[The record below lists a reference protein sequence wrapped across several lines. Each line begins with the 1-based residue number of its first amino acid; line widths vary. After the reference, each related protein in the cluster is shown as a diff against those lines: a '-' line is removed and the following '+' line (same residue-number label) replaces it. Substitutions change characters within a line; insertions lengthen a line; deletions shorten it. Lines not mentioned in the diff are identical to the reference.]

1 MPEKPEKLPLHGVR
15 VIDLATFIA
24 GPFTAAILSEFGA
37 EVIKVEQPGLGDP
50 LRKFGSPSARGDG
63 YTWLSEQRNK
73 KSVTLDLRQP
83 EGAALVKR
91 LVAEADILCEN
102 FRPGTMEKWGLGPDE
117 LKAVNPGLVLVRISG
132 YGQTGPYKDRP
143 GFARIAHA
151 FGGLTHL
158 TGVPDG
164 PPLTPG
170 STSLADYISGL
181 YGAVGALLAL
191 RSREDAGGQ
200 VIDIALYESIFRVL
214 DEMAPLYAA
223 TGFVRPRLGLMTS
236 NVCPHGHFECGDG
249 GWVAI
254 ACTSDKMWR
263 RMAVVLGRD
272 ELGEDE
278 RYETSARRVENR
290 DDVEAM
296 VTAFTLSQPRD
307 RVVETCNAGGVPTA
321 SVYSIADIFEDPQ
334 YRARGTLKDV
344 IEPETG
350 ERVHVPNVL
359 PALSETPGRIESL
372 GPRLGAHNDEV
383 YGTLLGLSDA
393 EREALREKG
402 VI

>member
-1 MPEKPEKLPLHGVR
+1 MPEKLPLHGVR

-37 EVIKVEQPGLGDP
+37 EVIKVEQPGQGDP

-63 YTWLSEQRNK
+63 YAWLSEQRNK
-73 KSVTLDLRQP
+73 KSVTLDLRRP
-83 EGAALVKR
+83 EGAALFKR
-91 LVAEADILCEN
+91 LVAESDILCEN

-132 YGQTGPYKDRP
+132 YGQTGPYRDRP

-158 TGVPDG
+158 TGVPGG

-200 VIDIALYESIFRVL
+200 TIDIALYESIFRVL

-223 TGFVRPRLGLMTS
+223 TGFVRPRAGADDQQRLPPRAFRVRRRRPGSPSPAPATR
-236 NVCPHGHFECGDG
+236 CGG
-249 GWVAI
+249 AWPPCSA
-254 ACTSDKMWR
+254 AKSWAR
-263 RMAVVLGRD
+263 
-272 ELGEDE
+272 
-278 RYETSARRVENR
+278 TSATPPARSAWR
-290 DDVEAM
+290 
-296 VTAFTLSQPRD
+296 TATMSRPWSPHSRS
-307 RVVETCNAGGVPTA
+307 RCRAIGWWRPCNAGGVPT
-321 SVYSIADIFEDPQ
+321 SPVYSIADIFEDPQ
-334 YRARGTLKDV
+334 YKARGTLKDV

-350 ERVHVPNVL
+350 EHVHVPNVL
-359 PALSETPGRIESL
+359 PAMSGTPGRIESL
-372 GPRLGAHNDEV
+372 GPRLGAHNEEV
-383 YGTLLGLSDA
+383 YGGLLGLSA
-393 EREALREKG
+393 EDRATLREKG

>member
-1 MPEKPEKLPLHGVR
+1 MTEKLPLDGIR

-24 GPFTAAILSEFGA
+24 GPFTAAILGEFGA
-37 EVIKVEQPGLGDP
+37 EVVKVEQPGLGDP
-50 LRKFGSPSARGDG
+50 LRKFGSASARGDG
-63 YTWLSEQRNK
+63 YAWLSEQRNK

-83 EGAALVKR
+83 EGATLFKR
-91 LVAEADILCEN
+91 LVAGADILCEN
-102 FRPGTMEKWGLGPDE
+102 FRPGTLEKWGLGPDE

-151 FGGLTHL
+151 FVGLTHL
-158 TGVPDG
+158 TGDPGG

-181 YGAVGALLAL
+181 YGAVGALMAL
-191 RSREDAGGQ
+191 RSREQVGGQ
-200 VIDIALYESIFRVL
+200 TIDIALYESIFRVL
-214 DEMAPLYAA
+214 DEMAPLFAA

-263 RMAVVLGRD
+263 RMAAVLGRD
-272 ELGEDE
+272 ALGDDP
-278 RYETSARRVENR
+278 RFATSAQRVENR
-290 DDVEAM
+290 DEVEAM
-296 VTAFTLSQPRD
+296 VTAFTLSLPRD
-307 RVVETCNAGGVPTA
+307 AVVETCNAGGVPTA
-321 SVYSIADIFEDPQ
+321 AVYSIADIFEDPH

-344 IEPETG
+344 VEPETG
-350 ERVHVPNVL
+350 EHVHVPNVL

-383 YGTLLGLSDA
+383 YGGLGLSAA
-393 EREALREKG
+393 EIADLRKKG

>member
-1 MPEKPEKLPLHGVR
+1 MSGKLPLSGVR

-24 GPFTAAILSEFGA
+24 GPFTAAILGEFGA

-50 LRKFGSPSARGDG
+50 LRKFGSPSKRGDG
-63 YTWLSEQRNK
+63 YAWLSEQRNK

-83 EGAALVKR
+83 EGAALFKR
-91 LVAEADILCEN
+91 LIATADILCEN
-102 FRPGTMEKWGLGPDE
+102 FRPGTLEKWGLGPDA
-117 LKAVNPGLVLVRISG
+117 LKAVNPALVLVRISG
-132 YGQTGPYKDRP
+132 YGQTGPYRDRP

-158 TGVPDG
+158 TGDPGG

-181 YGAVGALLAL
+181 YGAVGALMAL
-191 RSREDAGGQ
+191 RSREQVGGQ

-214 DEMAPLYAA
+214 DEMAPLFAA

-263 RMAVVLGRD
+263 RMAAVLGRD
-272 ELGEDE
+272 ALGEDA
-278 RYETSARRVENR
+278 RFATSAGGWRTATRSRPWSPRSRSRSRAMRWWRPATPAACRPRRSIPSPISSR
-290 DDVEAM
+290 TRTTGRAGPSPRWSSPR
-296 VTAFTLSQPRD
+296 AAKLSMCRTCSPPSPR
-307 RVVETCNAGGVPTA
+307 RRGGSRASAPASAPTTTRSMATSSASPPPSATTCAR
-321 SVYSIADIFEDPQ
+321 
-334 YRARGTLKDV
+334 RA
-344 IEPETG
+344 
-350 ERVHVPNVL
+350 
-359 PALSETPGRIESL
+359 
-372 GPRLGAHNDEV
+372 
-383 YGTLLGLSDA
+383 
-393 EREALREKG
+393 
-402 VI
+402 

>member
-1 MPEKPEKLPLHGVR
+1 M
-15 VIDLATFIA
+15 
-24 GPFTAAILSEFGA
+24 
-37 EVIKVEQPGLGDP
+37 
-50 LRKFGSPSARGDG
+50 
-63 YTWLSEQRNK
+63 
-73 KSVTLDLRQP
+73 
-83 EGAALVKR
+83 
-91 LVAEADILCEN
+91 
-102 FRPGTMEKWGLGPDE
+102 
-117 LKAVNPGLVLVRISG
+117 
-132 YGQTGPYKDRP
+132 
-143 GFARIAHA
+143 
-151 FGGLTHL
+151 
-158 TGVPDG
+158 
-164 PPLTPG
+164 
-170 STSLADYISGL
+170 
-181 YGAVGALLAL
+181 
-191 RSREDAGGQ
+191 
-200 VIDIALYESIFRVL
+200 IDIALYESIFRVL

-263 RMAVVLGRD
+263 RMAAVLGRD
-272 ELGEDE
+272 ELGEDP
-278 RYETSARRVENR
+278 RYATSARRVENR

-296 VTAFTLSQPRD
+296 VTAFTLSLPRD

-321 SVYSIADIFEDPQ
+321 PVYSIADIFEDPQ

-350 ERVHVPNVL
+350 EHVHVPNVL

-383 YGTLLGLSDA
+383 YGTLLGLSADERDA
-393 EREALREKG
+393 LHEKG